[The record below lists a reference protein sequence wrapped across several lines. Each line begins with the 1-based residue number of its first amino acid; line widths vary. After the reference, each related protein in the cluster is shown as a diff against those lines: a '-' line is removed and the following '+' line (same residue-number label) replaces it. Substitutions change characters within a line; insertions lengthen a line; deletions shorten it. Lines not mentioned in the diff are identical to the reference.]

1 MVDITTAL
9 AGPSEPKRGAGLKRK
24 RSTTD
29 DAGPSA
35 PTADGDDD
43 DERAIQHAMSWK
55 AHQDGAAATA
65 TLSKAVKVRCEVCV
79 DPCARSAIVLRW
91 HDAVESC

>member
-24 RSTTD
+24 RPTTD
-29 DAGPSA
+29 DAG

-55 AHQDGAAATA
+55 ARQDGAAATA
-65 TLSKAVKVRCEVCV
+65 TLSKAVKVRFQANDVV
-79 DPCARSAIVLRW
+79 CARPTIVLR
-91 HDAVESC
+91 